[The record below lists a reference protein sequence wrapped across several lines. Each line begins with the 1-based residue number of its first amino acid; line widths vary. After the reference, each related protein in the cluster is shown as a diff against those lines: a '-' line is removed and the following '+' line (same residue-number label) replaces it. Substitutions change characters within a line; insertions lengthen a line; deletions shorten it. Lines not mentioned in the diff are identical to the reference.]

1 MAIPRVR
8 PPRQVRSQET
18 LDRILDAAER
28 VLDEKSFTEAT
39 VAEIMMRAGV
49 TVGAFYRRFPDKDA
63 LLHFLDER
71 FFQEVGERGHAVLD
85 VERWRGASTADILT
99 EVARAAVELYLTNRG
114 VARSL
119 FLRARVDPVVQTSAR
134 RVNAHFI
141 ERLQT
146 LLLQPERRG
155 ELTHPDPERAIALGF
170 LMFIGALR
178 ETTVFG
184 EVWPNHREIVGGALA
199 EEMARLYLSYLG
211 APLSP
216 TAQHRTTAWPA
227 APGSSAFN
235 GQHDRGPQIA
245 AVLVG
250 DGGRL
255 TTEPLV
261 PLEASS
267 ALEHTPVTTGP
278 SSGAYEKDLLGC

>member
-1 MAIPRVR
+1 MTIPRIR

-18 LDRILDAAER
+18 LHRILDAAER

-39 VAEIMMRAGV
+39 VAEIMIRAGV

-71 FFQEVGERGHAVLD
+71 FFHEVGERGEALLD
-85 VERWRGASTADILT
+85 AERWRGASTADFLT
-99 EVARAAVELYLTNRG
+99 EVARAAVDLYLSNRG

-119 FLRARVDPVVQTSAR
+119 FLRARVDPVVQATAR
-134 RVNAHFI
+134 RVNARFI
-141 ERLQT
+141 ERLQAV
-146 LLLQPERRG
+146 LLEPERRG

-170 LMFIGALR
+170 MMFMAALR
-178 ETTVFG
+178 ETTLFG

-199 EEMARLYLSYLG
+199 DELARLYLSYLG

-216 TAQHRTTAWPA
+216 TVQRRANAWPP
-227 APGSSAFN
+227 APSPTDFN
-235 GQHDRGPQIA
+235 GQHDEGIGIGIA
-245 AVLVG
+245 AVLVP
-250 DGGRL
+250 DAGRR

-261 PLEASS
+261 PLEPMTV
-267 ALEHTPVTTGP
+267 LQHTPVVVG
-278 SSGAYEKDLLGC
+278 SSSEA

>member
-1 MAIPRVR
+1 MTIPRIR

-18 LDRILDAAER
+18 LHRILDAAER

-39 VAEIMMRAGV
+39 VAEIMLRAGV

-71 FFQEVGERGHAVLD
+71 FFNQIGERGEALLN
-85 VERWRGASTADILT
+85 VERWRGASTADVLT
-99 EVARAAVELYLTNRG
+99 EVAHAAVELYLSNRG

-119 FLRARVDPVVQTSAR
+119 FLRARVDPVVQDTAR

-141 ERLQT
+141 ERLQA
-146 LLLQPERRG
+146 LLLEPERRG

-170 LMFIGALR
+170 MMFIGALR

-199 EEMARLYLSYLG
+199 DEMARLYLAYLG
-211 APLSP
+211 APLTP
-216 TAQHRTTAWPA
+216 TVQRLATAWQPA
-227 APGSSAFN
+227 PSPSAFN
-235 GQHDRGPQIA
+235 GQHDQGIEIA
-245 AVLVG
+245 AILVS
-250 DGGRL
+250 DVGRR
-255 TTEPLV
+255 TTDPLS
-261 PLEASS
+261 PLEPIPV
-267 ALEHTPVTTGP
+267 LKHTPVTVGP
-278 SSGAYEKDLLGC
+278 SSEA